1 MYRLSASRRVESGL
15 RQENHLI
22 TYLLQKFMSF
32 QDCLLQEQ
40 GPGME
45 KWSVSKAAATFSSTK
60 PASISETD
68 LDDVLQI
75 NNVFTNVSKGEVAK
89 HDDLKKAFGKMDTD
103 DVVKEVRDSATCTHI
118 AHLCTI

>member
-1 MYRLSASRRVESGL
+1 MP
-15 RQENHLI
+15 
-22 TYLLQKFMSF
+22 F

-45 KWSVSKAAATFSSTK
+45 KWGVSKAATTCSPTK
-60 PASISETD
+60 QAPISETD

-89 HDDLKKAFGKMDTD
+89 HDDLRKAFGEMDIND
-103 DVVKEVRDSATCTHI
+103 IVKEVRDSATRTHI
-118 AHLCTI
+118 TLLCTI